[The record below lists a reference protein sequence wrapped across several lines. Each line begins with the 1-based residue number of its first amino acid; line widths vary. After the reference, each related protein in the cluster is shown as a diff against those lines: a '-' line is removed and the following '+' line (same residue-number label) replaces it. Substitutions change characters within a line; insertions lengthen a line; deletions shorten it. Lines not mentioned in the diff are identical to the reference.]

1 MSWVAIRDGI
11 LSSIADAIREK
22 TGKTSTILPGEMA
35 AEIESIETG
44 GGGGGVSIDDIAAA
58 TDNQVLGD
66 TVTITARTLAKYGL
80 MGRAYKNVNIS
91 TATIIPNYFFAESSV
106 VNVTGDYN
114 TLQDYAFQNCVDLES
129 VDLDEVTVLG
139 YNVFE
144 GCESLTEVTLPK
156 LSNCGGTPFKSCT
169 GIKKV
174 DLSKNHESFS
184 NTVALVAGMTNLEEF
199 IGPHITS
206 LRNSCF
212 YNFSKLKSV
221 ICGGTIATRA
231 FSNCSALKTV
241 SILNSTSIN
250 ASAFNQCPA
259 VTDVYVDFAAG
270 DVSGAPWGATNA
282 TIHYNTV
289 FDDAGNIVT

>member
-11 LSSIADAIREK
+11 LSGIADAIREK

-44 GGGGGVSIDDIAAA
+44 GGVTIDEIATA

-91 TATIIPNYFFAESSV
+91 IATIIPNYFFAESSV
-106 VNVTGDYN
+106 VSVTGDYT
-114 TLQDYAFQNCVDLES
+114 TLQDYAFQNCEDLES

-139 YNVFE
+139 FCSFE
-144 GCESLTEVTLPK
+144 GCKSLTEVTLPK
-156 LSNCGGTPFKSCT
+156 MNNCGGTPFKSCT

-174 DLSKNHESFS
+174 DLSENHESFG
-184 NTVALVAGMTNLEEF
+184 NTVALIAGMTNLEEF

-206 LRNSCF
+206 VRNSCF
-212 YNFSKLKSV
+212 YNLSKLKSV

-231 FSNCSALKTV
+231 FSSCSSLKTV
-241 SILNSTSIN
+241 SIIGSTSIN
-250 ASAFNQCPA
+250 ATAFYQCPA
-259 VTDVYVDFAAG
+259 VTDIYVDFSAG
-270 DVSGAPWGATNA
+270 DVSGAPWGATTA
-282 TIHYNTV
+282 TIHYDTQ